1 MIIVKY
7 YLYIASRKEED
18 FYLDALLAILTNK
31 IKIEKNKSSHKL
43 ICKKARIAYDVPH
56 KNVMLRLQKETG
68 TQFNIM
74 RNSKLKNSTKP
85 YNGRVENEITV
96 KLMSNDV
103 RPFAICFLLSKTW
116 MVCQYELRENLVCTE
131 VSALD
136 KTCMLYNLKR
146 DAKLF

>member
-1 MIIVKY
+1 
-7 YLYIASRKEED
+7 
-18 FYLDALLAILTNK
+18 
-31 IKIEKNKSSHKL
+31 
-43 ICKKARIAYDVPH
+43 
-56 KNVMLRLQKETG
+56 MLRLQKETG